1 MQNIVGFRK
10 KPKIKKRWGRNIT
23 LHAMDEMDSLPAAWI
38 FYFHGHLARV
48 PSPVLLGSSSPVPE
62 YPGYGLV
69 DYRLLNMRTWSQS
82 RSAAYTLWNIRNWLV
97 NTGNKPRPEI
107 LSIYNDLYTGG
118 FARKGYPKLL
128 DFRYKRGKGRLK
140 LHEVCERVGKSVIS
154 FSKKLQN
161 WITDAFHGYEKVEET
176 LWWFTHN

>member
-62 YPGYGLV
+62 FSGYCLV
-69 DYRLLNMRTWSQS
+69 EYRLLNMRTWSQS
-82 RSAAYTLWNIRNWLV
+82 CSAAYTLWNIRNWLV
-97 NTGNKPRPEI
+97 NTRLRVVPHFSSGVVERAKRERAWKSPDARQSPPRIAFPRVGWFSRARVSFALLSLRKNEGLLVVYVDSGNKPR
-107 LSIYNDLYTGG
+107 
-118 FARKGYPKLL
+118 GYSL
-128 DFRYKRGKGRLK
+128 
-140 LHEVCERVGKSVIS
+140 
-154 FSKKLQN
+154 
-161 WITDAFHGYEKVEET
+161 
-176 LWWFTHN
+176 